1 MPHTHYFPAD
11 RVQYKWDNRREPV
24 LAVAPGDTVVFELRD
39 VSDGQIGP
47 ESTAEVMARLDW
59 DRVYPLAGPVWV
71 EAAAPGDALEVE
83 VIDLHTR
90 GWGWA
95 GIIPGL
101 GLLAEEIPGPY
112 LKIFDLTDARS
123 TALTPSVRIPIQPF
137 LGTMGVAPAE
147 AGSFA
152 IMPPGVFGG
161 NMDTRQ
167 LVRGSRLRLPVQ
179 VKGALFAC
187 GDAHA
192 AQGDGEV
199 CVTGIESP
207 MYAVLRFQLSRGA
220 NLPAPQFWAPATGHL
235 ALHDGTYATTGVGPD
250 LHTAA
255 KDAVRAMVAHLQ
267 EHRGLSREDA
277 YVLCSLAGDLKISE
291 IVDQPNWIVSMH
303 MPDAVFV

>member
-1 MPHTHYFPAD
+1 MARTHYFPAD
-11 RVQYKWDNRREPV
+11 RVQYKWDNRAEPV
-24 LAVAPGDTVVFELRD
+24 LSVAPGDTVVFELRD
-39 VSDGQIGP
+39 VSDNQIGP
-47 ESTAEVMARLDW
+47 ASTSEVLARLDW
-59 DRVYPLAGPVWV
+59 DRVYPLSGPIHV
-71 EAAAPGDALEVE
+71 EGAAPGDALEVE
-83 VIDLHTR
+83 VLDLHTR

-95 GIIPGL
+95 AIIPGL

-112 LKIFDLTDARS
+112 LKVFDLTSADF
-123 TALTPSVRIPIQPF
+123 THLTPNVRIPIQPF

-147 AGSFA
+147 AGQFA

-179 VKGALFAC
+179 VPGALFAC

-207 MYAVLRFQLSRGA
+207 MYAALRFGLTKGA
-220 NLPAPQFWAPATGHL
+220 RLPAPQFWTPAAPSTGPC
-235 ALHDGTYATTGVGPD
+235 YATTGVGPD
-250 LHTAA
+250 LFAA
-255 KDAVRAMVAHLQ
+255 ARDAVRAMVAHLQ
-267 EHRGLSREDA
+267 AARGLAREDA